1 MNHLD
6 NYFKYLSLELNVSVN
21 TIEKYHQILSEFEQY
36 CNIIGINIVDMNLVE
51 LKQYTLGLMDKHY
64 SKSTQ
69 SQRIS
74 VLKSFYKYL
83 LREEIIIHNPSSGL
97 VYPKKDSMLPSV
109 LYESELFNLFESI
122 DIEKKY
128 GKRNLALLT
137 VLYST
142 GMRVSELENLTVNQ
156 FINKEKSIRVIGK
169 GNKERVVPLNDYVNR
184 IVEDY
189 ILLERDQL
197 LKGNRADK
205 LWINNK
211 GTVLSSRGIRGI
223 INRIVD
229 NSELLIKVSPHTFR
243 HSFASHLLNAG
254 MDIRMVQEL
263 LGHESLNTTEIYT
276 HLDDKALA
284 EKYNKLNLRR

>member
-1 MNHLD
+1 MSHLD
-6 NYFKYLSLELNVSVN
+6 NYFKYLSLELNVSEN
-21 TIEKYHQILSEFEQY
+21 TIDKYHQILTEFEQY
-36 CNIIGINIVDMNLVE
+36 CKMIGIEMVDVDLLE

-64 SKSTQ
+64 SKATQ

-74 VLKSFYKYL
+74 VLKSYYKYL
-83 LREEIIIHNPSSGL
+83 LREEVINHNPSNGL
-97 VYPKKDSMLPSV
+97 VYPKKDSLLPSV

-128 GKRNLALLT
+128 GKRNLAILT

-142 GMRVSELENLTVNQ
+142 GMRVSELENLTVKQ
-156 FINKEKSIRVIGK
+156 FSNKGKSIRVIGK
-169 GNKERVVPLNDYVNR
+169 GNKERVVPLNDYVNN
-184 IVEDY
+184 IVGDY

-197 LKGNRADK
+197 LKGNKTDK

-211 GTVLSSRGIRGI
+211 GTALSSRGIRGI

-276 HLDDKALA
+276 HLDNQTLA

>member
-1 MNHLD
+1 MSHLD
-6 NYFKYLSLELNVSVN
+6 SYFKYLSLELNVSSN
-21 TIEKYHQILSEFEQY
+21 TIEKYHQILTEFESY
-36 CNIIGINIVDMNLVE
+36 CSLIGINMLDMDSLE

-64 SKSTQ
+64 SKATQ

-74 VLKSFYKYL
+74 VLKSYYKYL
-83 LREEIIIHNPSSGL
+83 LREEVISHNPSSNL
-97 VYPKKDSMLPSV
+97 VYPKKDSKLPNV

-122 DIEKKY
+122 DTEKRY

-142 GMRVSELENLTVNQ
+142 GMRVSELENLTVDQ
-156 FINKEKSIRVIGK
+156 FVNKSSSIRVIGK
-169 GNKERVVPLNDYVNR
+169 GNKERVVPLNDYVNH
-184 IVEDY
+184 IVEEY
-189 ILLERDQL
+189 ILLEREEI
-197 LKGNRADK
+197 LKGNSNNK
-205 LWINNK
+205 LWINNN
-211 GTVLSSRGIRGI
+211 GTALSSRGIRGI

-276 HLDDKALA
+276 HLDDKTLS
-284 EKYNKLNLRR
+284 EKYNSLNLRR